1 MFILK
6 EVDAKN
12 VEEWI
17 NSQTNPYISKSEE
30 DYGREYESLLVGII
44 GFSSIRQSDKLNKLI
59 LDPHEF
65 NKDTARK
72 LTAQDSA
79 IQGENEKDRNKLREA
94 LESKQYTSE
103 YLCYMLTPDQ
113 LMAVKDLS
121 PYIIIEGNYGCG
133 KTYVL
138 KERAKLCAENY
149 PESKIAYINLTIDD
163 NSSKYV
169 LNLMDIIAENNFEFY
184 NNVNVVTAKHLIDH
198 YFKNK
203 DSLKDINRDFLVDGE
218 TCCLVLK
225 HFLKQSNYDHVFI
238 DEMPPFNEK
247 VTVINHS
254 FTSIKSFCIT
264 MRYDIY
270 YNNINERWIK
280 HMEKIA
286 NVKRLILKHNM
297 RNTDTIDKLS
307 TGFYENTREK
317 ENLLKAD
324 IIPNKNIIGP
334 VCYHYHNIHD
344 IDGDMLARAAIQKY
358 FPNKKESV
366 VVIYD
371 PYISNAHTFCM
382 YLLQN
387 IRDRNIVYLSSK
399 DNYYNY
405 DKYIEE
411 VKQYLDRPEGV
422 LETDL
427 VSFQGAQARN
437 MVLVIGDNVMEQYFI
452 RNMILRTM
460 SFALIVHREKII
472 QSPPGLVTDVDL
484 HDYIHPKNAKPV
496 CYLYNNIHELNRNI
510 LASAIMIRYFSEK
523 PNENILILT
532 PYGGESLCS
541 ELHTRFSEER
551 HIVHVSSFKT
561 SSYTDI
567 DQYLEDTAKVFDKP
581 GSILIT
587 NIPGIKNDFFE
598 VFKRAKNIVIFTE
611 YEYGEK
617 EKINQ
622 EISIVS
628 HRKSQD
634 ILRKCRNVI
643 MKTDIFTIVTHVGKI
658 DEFKPFLKVEEIT
671 DLDEYITECQTPIL

>member
-1 MFILK
+1 MLAVQNEDIENFFKYQWFTIQLQESCNEWDSIIILPQYKLVVNVEVKSGLSFNALKKAATQTNKHLIIFRKIFGASLSREWKFVKAACNPNFAGTDDCQPCDYCKMFILK

-17 NSQTNPYISKSEE
+17 NSQTNPYISKSEK

-44 GFSSIRQSDKLNKLI
+44 GFSSIRQSDKLI

-163 NSSKYV
+163 NNSKYV

-203 DSLKDINRDFLVDGE
+203 DSLKDINRDFLGDGE

-238 DEMPPFNEK
+238 DEMPPFKEK
-247 VTVINHS
+247 VTVINDS

-307 TGFYENTREK
+307 TCFYENTREK

-358 FPNKKESV
+358 FSNKKESV

-387 IRDRNIVYLSSK
+387 IK
-399 DNYYNY
+399 
-405 DKYIEE
+405 
-411 VKQYLDRPEGV
+411 
-422 LETDL
+422 
-427 VSFQGAQARN
+427 
-437 MVLVIGDNVMEQYFI
+437 
-452 RNMILRTM
+452 
-460 SFALIVHREKII
+460 
-472 QSPPGLVTDVDL
+472 
-484 HDYIHPKNAKPV
+484 
-496 CYLYNNIHELNRNI
+496 
-510 LASAIMIRYFSEK
+510 
-523 PNENILILT
+523 
-532 PYGGESLCS
+532 
-541 ELHTRFSEER
+541 
-551 HIVHVSSFKT
+551 
-561 SSYTDI
+561 
-567 DQYLEDTAKVFDKP
+567 
-581 GSILIT
+581 
-587 NIPGIKNDFFE
+587 
-598 VFKRAKNIVIFTE
+598 
-611 YEYGEK
+611 
-617 EKINQ
+617 
-622 EISIVS
+622 
-628 HRKSQD
+628 
-634 ILRKCRNVI
+634 
-643 MKTDIFTIVTHVGKI
+643 
-658 DEFKPFLKVEEIT
+658 
-671 DLDEYITECQTPIL
+671 